1 MQVSPQLKTTYENI
15 RCNRKFPAPYSVF
28 VNPML
33 VLMLIQ
39 KEILYLSMPN
49 NPKRLQIKC

>member
-15 RCNRKFPAPYSVF
+15 EVMTENFLLLYSVF
-28 VNPML
+28 VLML